1 MITANDRFKELRKA
15 CGKTQEEWGKI
26 IGITKNGVCD
36 IESGR
41 RNVTD
46 KHLVALGNYKDKSIN
61 TEWIKTGIG
70 DMFKKRTR
78 NQEIS
83 DFANNIME
91 DLDESFRKR
100 LMLALSKLNESDWE
114 TIEKIVDLLIKEG

>member
-1 MITANDRFKELRKA
+1 MKDRIKKIRNEL
-15 CGKTQEEWGKI
+15 GMSQEKFGNV
-26 IGITKNGVCD
+26 IGLKKNSMSQ
-36 IESGR
+36 IESGI
-41 RNVTD
+41 NSPSEPTI
-46 KHLVALGNYKDKSIN
+46 KSICREFN
-61 TEWIKTGIG
+61 VNEEWLRYGKGE
-70 DMFKKRTR
+70 MRKNRTR

-100 LMLALSKLNESDWE
+100 LMVALSKLNESDWE

>member
-36 IESGR
+36 IETGR
-41 RNVTD
+41 RNVID

-78 NQEIS
+78 TQEIGEFASRLMQES
-83 DFANNIME
+83 DE
-91 DLDESFRKR
+91 TFRKR
-100 LMLALSKLNESDWE
+100 FLLALSKLDERYWE
-114 TIEKIVDLLIKEG
+114 TLEKIVDTLKKED